1 MRNRLVKERER
12 RGASTRGQE
21 AAVSKTRESGC
32 FETGMKAAILKGD
45 RSGCTTQRTFN
56 YQVIEGPFLLLE
68 NKKRLVIIT

>member
-1 MRNRLVKERER
+1 MVQERER
-12 RGASTRGQE
+12 RGTRGLK
-21 AAVSKTRESGC
+21 AAVLKSRESGY